1 MQKKKTEQERL
12 NEKFVEGTD
21 KMRLT
26 KPIKMS
32 QEAQDKLNADLKKI
46 LDELD

>member
-1 MQKKKTEQERL
+1 MQEKKTEQERI

-26 KPIKMS
+26 KPIKMN
-32 QEAQDKLNADLKKI
+32 QEAQDKMNAALEKI